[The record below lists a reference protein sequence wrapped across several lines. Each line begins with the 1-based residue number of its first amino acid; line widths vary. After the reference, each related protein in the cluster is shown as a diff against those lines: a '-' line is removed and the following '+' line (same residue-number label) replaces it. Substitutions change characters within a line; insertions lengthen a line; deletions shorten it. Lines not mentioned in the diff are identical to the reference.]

1 MAGADYWLAKVLM
14 FFFWIEENI
23 VLPDMVK
30 SSYNGV
36 FLDLNTVIEGLA
48 DMPLNQTVLK
58 AGEVDGKQY
67 FLPLGYMLPGIAVT
81 GEMLGRLDTVI

>member
-1 MAGADYWLAKVLM
+1 MAGKGPDVFLLD
-14 FFFWIEENI
+14 EENV

-48 DMPLNQTVLK
+48 DMSLNQTVLK
-58 AGEVDGKQY
+58 AGKLMGNSIFCHWDICCRE
-67 FLPLGYMLPGIAVT
+67 LL
-81 GEMLGRLDTVI
+81 